1 MKANED
7 MQQKKKNRKS
17 VTPCKVREQEGRGG
31 KVSGCGCQRGNGLCV
46 FISPHIKI
54 RPELF
59 RLGFCISVELCSS
72 VLVCG
77 FKLSTV
83 YFVFGWEWGWGLG
96 VGGNTS
102 GKMWGGGAGE
112 RKEGDGSRV
121 KRSTITAVVC
131 VYRGCNTR
139 VLGH

>member
-31 KVSGCGCQRGNGLCV
+31 KVSGCGCQRGNSLCV

-59 RLGFCISVELCSS
+59 GLGFCKSVELCSS
-72 VLVCG
+72 LLVCG

-83 YFVFGWEWGWGLG
+83 YFVFGWGWREYFRKDVEGEEELERG
-96 VGGNTS
+96 RRG
-102 GKMWGGGAGE
+102 MGAG
-112 RKEGDGSRV
+112 
-121 KRSTITAVVC
+121 
-131 VYRGCNTR
+131 
-139 VLGH
+139 

>member
-7 MQQKKKNRKS
+7 MHQKKKNRKS

-83 YFVFGWEWGWGLG
+83 YFVFGWEWGVG
-96 VGGNTS
+96 VGGWGEYFRKDVGGRS
-102 GKMWGGGAGE
+102 WREEGGGWEQGE
-112 RKEGDGSRV
+112 TEHNNCSC
-121 KRSTITAVVC
+121 VC
-131 VYRGCNTR
+131 ISG
-139 VLGH
+139 L

>member
-54 RPELF
+54 CPELF
-59 RLGFCISVELCSS
+59 GLGFCKSVELCSS
-72 VLVCG
+72 LLVCG
-77 FKLSTV
+77 FKPSTV
-83 YFVFGWEWGWGLG
+83 YFVFGLG
-96 VGGNTS
+96 VGVGV
-102 GKMWGGGAGE
+102 GGWGGILQERCGGGGGAVE
-112 RKEGDGSRV
+112 RKEGDGRRV
-121 KRSTITAVVC
+121 KQHNNCSC
-131 VYRGCNTR
+131 VYIRG
-139 VLGH
+139 L